1 MAARV
6 NLETLEEL
14 RRWLVPARWQRE
26 PFYRAQWRA
35 LLSCEGRTMEI
46 PSYEGPATDDGPS
59 IEDLIGAVLLDASS
73 YRSALD
79 SAEHELGDAAKRGR
93 WPAKP
98 DELEVFAAFVDE
110 LGGWESSRDAEGR
123 FAELARQYRGCKRE
137 YEQLGEL
144 LGVELRERALD
155 IGDDEQAAAA
165 LAAGRPL
172 DEVPA

>member
-1 MAARV
+1 MAARIK
-6 NLETLEEL
+6 LEVLEEL
-14 RRWLVPARWQRE
+14 QRWALPPNRWRPE
-26 PFYRAQWRA
+26 PFYRARWRA
-35 LLSCEGRTMEI
+35 LLSCEGRTLEI
-46 PSYEGPATDDGPS
+46 PSYEGPLGDGVGPS
-59 IEDLIGAVLLDASS
+59 VEDLIGAVLLDASS

-79 SAEHELGDAAKRGR
+79 VAANELLGES
-93 WPAKP
+93 
-98 DELEVFAAFVDE
+98 DELAVFGAFVDE
-110 LGGWESSRDAEGR
+110 LGGFADSRGALDSGER
-123 FAELARQYRGCKRE
+123 YAELAASYRGCKRE